1 MATELLSERRDA
13 ALVLTLR
20 DPATRN
26 ALSPEANAAGIEA
39 INGAESDPGIR
50 AIVLRGDGAHFCAG
64 GNVQRLNGVRQ
75 RDPDEQ
81 AQSMERFHGFVEAIR
96 ACPKPVIA
104 AVEGWAAGG
113 GAGPVLACDLVV
125 AAEDARFVF
134 SYGRIGLSPDGGSS
148 WHLGRLLPRGV
159 ALRMAWLPEP
169 MTAREWQAR
178 GLVQEVSD
186 GGLAPTRALELAAQ
200 LAAMRRRHWRAPRS
214 GSAPRPTS
222 ICARSSTPS
231 VTTSSATS
239 STAAAAK
246 ACRRPSR
253 SGRHAST
260 SRSPAA
266 HGPAGAAGRA
276 TRARRP
282 APSSPAP
289 PAAVRC
295 R

>member
-75 RDPDEQ
+75 REPDEQ

-96 ACPKPVIA
+96 SCPKPVIA

-113 GAGPVLACDLVV
+113 GAALVLACDLVV

-134 SYGRIGLSPDGGSS
+134 SYGKIGLSPDGGSS
-148 WHLGRLLPRGV
+148 WHMGRLLPRGV

-169 MTAREWQAR
+169 MTAREWQAL
-178 GLVQEVSD
+178 GLVQELSD
-186 GGLAPTRALELAAQ
+186 SGLALARALELAGQ
-200 LAAMRRRHWRAPRS
+200 LAKMSPQALA
-214 GSAPRPTS
+214 SAKEL
-222 ICARSSTPS
+222 ICAAHDRDLRTQLD
-231 VTTSSATS
+231 AERDHFIRNLFHRNGGEGLQ
-239 STAAAAK
+239 AFIEK
-246 ACRRPSR
+246 RPPRFYES
-253 SGRHAST
+253 
-260 SRSPAA
+260 
-266 HGPAGAAGRA
+266 
-276 TRARRP
+276 
-282 APSSPAP
+282 
-289 PAAVRC
+289 
-295 R
+295 